1 MEVRLLKRSSSS
13 RPGNELTELEIIKLV
28 RSGDSSGMRCLYE
41 RYAGYLTA
49 VCSRYVVD
57 RSAVKD
63 ILQEAFIK
71 IFKGLDSFD
80 YRGEGSLKAW
90 VTRIVVNDSL
100 KALRASS
107 RLSFVDDIPDEPEED
122 VQSMPEVPAKVVQ
135 EMIKALPDGYR
146 TVFNLFVFEK
156 KSHREIASLLG
167 IKEDSSASQFFRARA
182 MLAKSIKAYWK
193 EHEQ

>member
-1 MEVRLLKRSSSS
+1 MELRLLKRSSSS
-13 RPGNELTELEIIKLV
+13 SRENELSELELLKLV
-28 RSGDSSGMRCLYE
+28 RSGDSSGMRLFYE
-41 RYAGYLTA
+41 RYVGYLTA

-57 RSAVKD
+57 RSNVKD

-71 IFKGLDSFD
+71 IFKGLGSFE
-80 YRGEGSLKAW
+80 YRGEGSVRAW
-90 VTRIVVNDSL
+90 ASRIVVNDSL
-100 KALRASS
+100 KSLKAAS
-107 RLSFVDDIPDEPEED
+107 RLTFVDDLPDIPEDDAPSFPEL
-122 VQSMPEVPAKVVQ
+122 PPAVVQ

-182 MLAKSIKAYWK
+182 MLAKKIKAYLK
-193 EHEQ
+193 EHE